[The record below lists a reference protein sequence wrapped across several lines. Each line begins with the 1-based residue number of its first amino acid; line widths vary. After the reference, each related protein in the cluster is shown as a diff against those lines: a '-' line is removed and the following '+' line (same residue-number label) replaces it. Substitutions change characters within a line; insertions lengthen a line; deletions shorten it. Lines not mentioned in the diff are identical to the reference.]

1 MRHLILKLQNRF
13 NMTWLLFLVAIFI
26 IFYIFIMLCAS
37 VLKFKPG
44 YSDSD
49 DSLLLQQ
56 DEEEQEEAA
65 NQKTA
70 MQKAK
75 EVAEVSPLSAANLSI
90 AA

>member
-1 MRHLILKLQNRF
+1 MTDPFILQK
-13 NMTWLLFLVAIFI
+13 
-26 IFYIFIMLCAS
+26 
-37 VLKFKPG
+37 
-44 YSDSD
+44 
-49 DSLLLQQ
+49 

-70 MQKAK
+70 LQKAK

>member
-1 MRHLILKLQNRF
+1 MCQYLNLNLGYVIDHRP
-13 NMTWLLFLVAIFI
+13 LVE
-26 IFYIFIMLCAS
+26 
-37 VLKFKPG
+37 
-44 YSDSD
+44 
-49 DSLLLQQ
+49 Q

-70 MQKAK
+70 LQKAK

>member
-1 MRHLILKLQNRF
+1 MQSHADKPTE
-13 NMTWLLFLVAIFI
+13 M
-26 IFYIFIMLCAS
+26 MLSFCR
-37 VLKFKPG
+37 
-44 YSDSD
+44 
-49 DSLLLQQ
+49 Q

-90 AA
+90 AAWVHTRSHSRIVS